1 MIKPLEKGLDYS
13 FQVTSVNSEHESVFS
28 TEVGNRTL
36 VTVPGKRIFNHFV
49 LQIVFFFP
57 AGV

>member
-13 FQVTSVNSEHESVFS
+13 FQVTSVNSVHESVFS

-36 VTVPGKRIFNHFV
+36 VTVPGKN
-49 LQIVFFFP
+49 LTTLL
-57 AGV
+57 